1 MKTGPSG
8 ESRVVNVLFIVFIV
22 ALVIGIPVALAIG
35 ISALAALVLLEDVPL
50 VVLPQTIFSG
60 MNSFTMMTIPLFI
73 LAADLMSGGK
83 LTQILIRFAAD
94 AVGHIRGGL
103 GYGSIIVGLMF
114 AGMSGSALADAAG
127 PGAIFT
133 RMMKRSGYDPYYAG
147 ALNAGVSV
155 LGPIIPPSILMVIYA
170 LTDGKTTISGLF
182 MAGIVPGIVLAL
194 SLALLNFFV
203 SRKHNYRAHAQRVPF
218 KTIIISFFKSI
229 PAILMPVI
237 IIGGIR
243 AGMVTPTE
251 ASAIAVLYALIVG
264 FFVTRGL
271 TVKNVFRITVNSAIV
286 SSSLLL
292 IIGMGSAFSWVLTYA
307 QVPQRVAQWMT
318 GLTDNPLLILMLIAM
333 ICFIAGIFLDT
344 IPSLI
349 ILVPVLAPAAYA
361 CGAEPLQVA
370 MIIILTLAIGML
382 TPPIAPLI
390 FIIAQS
396 NRLKVERLS
405 VAIIP
410 VILAELAVVLLLV
423 FVPELSTGL
432 PRLLGLNY

>member
-1 MKTGPSG
+1 M
-8 ESRVVNVLFIVFIV
+8 VNTLIIVFV
-22 ALVIGIPVALAIG
+22 LSLVIGVPVALAIG
-35 ISALAALVLLEDVPL
+35 VSSLVALVLIGDVPL

-73 LAADLMSGGK
+73 MAADLMSGGK
-83 LTQILIRFAAD
+83 LTQVLIRFAGD
-94 AVGHIRGGL
+94 LVGHIRGGL

-127 PGAIFT
+127 PGSIFT
-133 RMMKRSGYDPYYAG
+133 RMMRKSGYDPYYAG

-155 LGPIIPPSILMVIYA
+155 LGPIIPPSILMIIYA
-170 LTDGKTTISGLF
+170 LTDGKTSISGLF
-182 MAGIVPGIVLAL
+182 MAGIVPGILLAL
-194 SLALLNFFV
+194 SLVILNFIV
-203 SRKHNYRAHAQRVPF
+203 SKKHNYRAHAQRASF
-218 KTIIISFFKSI
+218 QTIMKSFIRSL
-229 PAILMPVI
+229 PAIFMPVI
-237 IIGGIR
+237 IIVGIR
-243 AGMVTPTE
+243 AGLVTPTE
-251 ASAIAVLYALIVG
+251 ASAIAVLYALAVG

-271 TVKNVFRITVNSAIV
+271 TARKVFRIIVNSSIV
-286 SSSLLL
+286 SSALLL

-318 GLTDNPLLILMLIAM
+318 SLTDNTLLILLMIAL

-344 IPSLI
+344 IPSMI

-361 CGAEPLQVA
+361 YGAEPLQVA

-410 VILAELAVVLLLV
+410 VLLAELAVILLLV